1 MLQQHFPHVCFGYV
15 GADSLTAQVKENSG
29 CGLVRFTALFGR
41 GHRLPQVL
49 QYCRQVCLELD
60 LGLPELLDIGQFV
73 VQEAAYQ
80 PVQFPGPGHIHPQGH
95 AAVLDQ
101 NGCLRVLEDYVVLG
115 VAPVELTLDFGV
127 QVVVGVLGFPVTS
140 GHAQGVLHGAI
151 GNDVAWCLQFGDED
165 QLFLVLAAV
174 GVQAVLESTT
184 DVQLVIGAA
193 ELHQFLELAVV
204 SFYVGIGWHD
214 WTIIGHI

>member
-1 MLQQHFPHVCFGYV
+1 MGV
-15 GADSLTAQVKENSG
+15 GW
-29 CGLVRFTALFGR
+29 
-41 GHRLPQVL
+41 
-49 QYCRQVCLELD
+49 
-60 LGLPELLDIGQFV
+60 
-73 VQEAAYQ
+73 
-80 PVQFPGPGHIHPQGH
+80 
-95 AAVLDQ
+95 
-101 NGCLRVLEDYVVLG
+101 
-115 VAPVELTLDFGV
+115 
-127 QVVVGVLGFPVTS
+127 LGFPLVAPLIHHS
-140 GHAQGVLHGAI
+140 YI

-193 ELHQFLELAVV
+193 ELHQFLELAIV